1 MFLKDTPLYRS
12 SKHKYKHTCNW
23 HNFSIYAAEDRN
35 HHQYPQGQRW
45 RNRQHQ
51 EAMHV
56 DGGRTVGVGGA
67 ASEYNRQ
74 EGMNA
79 DGNHDV

>member
-1 MFLKDTPLYRS
+1 M
-12 SKHKYKHTCNW
+12 
-23 HNFSIYAAEDRN
+23 HNFSIYAAEDGN
-35 HHQYPQGQRW
+35 HHQFPQGQRW

-56 DGGRTVGVGGA
+56 DSGRMVGVGAA